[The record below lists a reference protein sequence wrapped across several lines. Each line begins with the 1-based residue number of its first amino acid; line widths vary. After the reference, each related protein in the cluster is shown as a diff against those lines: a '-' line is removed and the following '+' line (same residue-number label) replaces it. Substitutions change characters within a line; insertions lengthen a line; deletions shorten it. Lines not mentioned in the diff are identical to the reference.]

1 MQQVAWA
8 SAVVGAA
15 VLLAGCSDG
24 DGGLASSQDVV
35 VKTVVVT
42 PTVTASGSASPTAS
56 SPTATTATTA
66 TATATVTA
74 TATAA
79 QTAAGSSAGGAS
91 GSANG
96 PGAPSPSASSAQVAN
111 VQVALKRSGYYSG
124 TVDGVEGAGTTAA
137 VKAFQRDH
145 GLVADGVAGS
155 SFWAAVN
162 GGSAPRATSTP
173 TQAAPQEHEMGSS
186 GECAADYAAW
196 DAAVQAGRRSA
207 ANSAHARGQAHGC
220 RPNTWLPSRATTKH
234 DPVNTHQVGDA
245 CSMSEIGTYDA
256 AGNVCTQDVTDHPHW
271 N

>member
-15 VLLAGCSDG
+15 VLLAGCSNG

-42 PTVTASGSASPTAS
+42 PTVTASGSATPTPSSS
-56 SPTATTATTA
+56 SPTAVTQTATA

-74 TATAA
+74 TTTATATA
-79 QTAAGSSAGGAS
+79 GSAATAAGS
-91 GSANG
+91 
-96 PGAPSPSASSAQVAN
+96 GAPSPRPSSAQVAN
-111 VQVALKRSGYYSG
+111 VQTALKRSGYYSG

-137 VKAFQRDH
+137 LKAFQRDH
-145 GLVADGVAGS
+145 GLVVDGVAGS

-173 TQAAPQEHEMGSS
+173 TQVVDDELGATEQCWS
-186 GECAADYAAW
+186 DYAAW

-207 ANSAHARGQAHGC
+207 ANAAHARGQAHGC

-245 CSMSEIGTYDA
+245 CSMSEVGTYDA